1 MNYFSGIRKK
11 SHPIRIRTFLL
22 GFEENSL
29 KSCCCKSRSSCLG
42 DWPDG
47 TARNGV
53 SAVAGELTGSALTP
67 AITWMR
73 NVANNCN
80 ENMVDSIF
88 LVINWINRSIPFNIA
103 KRSTVVNKALVEA
116 RIESRWH
123 SPASQRQTQRHV
135 TPSHEVIAQKLIHGF
150 VTYSDKQEPL
160 LSESTLFPH
169 SLHNLEKSYE
179 RKHFLNWCV

>member
-1 MNYFSGIRKK
+1 MKAKNHTNLLSIDALGLLGDIVKNDTDCVVTQLITKTVVLFHLDPLGNLHHWNGSRIFGLILRWNQVAGNFVNYFSGIRKK
-11 SHPIRIRTFLL
+11 SYPMRIWTFLL

-47 TARNGV
+47 TARNCV

-80 ENMVDSIF
+80 GKHGWLNIP
-88 LVINWINRSIPFNIA
+88 WI
-103 KRSTVVNKALVEA
+103 
-116 RIESRWH
+116 
-123 SPASQRQTQRHV
+123 
-135 TPSHEVIAQKLIHGF
+135 
-150 VTYSDKQEPL
+150 L
-160 LSESTLFPH
+160 L
-169 SLHNLEKSYE
+169 N
-179 RKHFLNWCV
+179 